1 MNLMKMDSLL
11 SDRVYY
17 GNEKDQ
23 GKTYLNYS
31 VTENHYW
38 LTIPITIISAAVFE
52 NYKSIL
58 H

>member
-1 MNLMKMDSLL
+1 MNLIEMDSLL
-11 SDRVYY
+11 SNRIYY

-38 LTIPITIISAAVFE
+38 LTIPITVISAALFE
-52 NYKSIL
+52 NCKSIL
-58 H
+58 P

>member
-1 MNLMKMDSLL
+1 MNLMEMDSLL
-11 SDRVYY
+11 SDRIYY

-38 LTIPITIISAAVFE
+38 LTIPITQ
-52 NYKSIL
+52 
-58 H
+58 